1 MKSKIQI
8 YNEKYY
14 IKEPYKTEVVYIRG
28 DGELRLRYLAQA
40 PRLDIPHIG

>member
-14 IKEPYKTEVVYIRG
+14 IKKPYKTKVVYIRG
-28 DGELRLRYLAQA
+28 DGELRLRYLAQT
-40 PRLDIPHIG
+40 PRLDIPHIE

>member
-14 IKEPYKTEVVYIRG
+14 INKPHKTKVFYIRG
-28 DGELRLRYLAQA
+28 DGELRLRYLAHA
-40 PRLDIPHIG
+40 H